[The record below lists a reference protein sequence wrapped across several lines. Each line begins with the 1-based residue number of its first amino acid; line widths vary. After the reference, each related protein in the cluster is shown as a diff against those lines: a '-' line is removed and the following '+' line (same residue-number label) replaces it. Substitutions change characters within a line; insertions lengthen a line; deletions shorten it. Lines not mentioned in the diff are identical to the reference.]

1 MSFLDTMKEKV
12 KGVLAT
18 TKAKLAIT
26 SVSLIGLVQ
35 YASAGTLNDSV
46 GPILDSVILLFVPL
60 LALIIAAVPLII
72 AISIIGFIL
81 GLLDGILKMLHI

>member
-1 MSFLDTMKEKV
+1 MSFFDTLKEKV
-12 KGVLAT
+12 MGVFAT

-35 YASAGTLNDSV
+35 YASAGSLNDSV
-46 GPILDSVILLFVPL
+46 GPLLDSVVALFVPL
-60 LALIIAAVPLII
+60 LALILAAVPLII

-81 GLLDGILKMLHI
+81 GILDGILKMLHL

>member
-1 MSFLDTMKEKV
+1 MSFLDTLKEKA

-35 YASAGTLNDSV
+35 YASAGTL
-46 GPILDSVILLFVPL
+46 
-60 LALIIAAVPLII
+60 
-72 AISIIGFIL
+72 
-81 GLLDGILKMLHI
+81 K

>member
-1 MSFLDTMKEKV
+1 MSLFDTMKEKV
-12 KGVLAT
+12 KGVLASA
-18 TKAKLAIT
+18 KMKLAIT

-35 YASAGTLNDSV
+35 YASADLNSSIY
-46 GPILDSVILLFVPL
+46 PILADVVLLFVPL